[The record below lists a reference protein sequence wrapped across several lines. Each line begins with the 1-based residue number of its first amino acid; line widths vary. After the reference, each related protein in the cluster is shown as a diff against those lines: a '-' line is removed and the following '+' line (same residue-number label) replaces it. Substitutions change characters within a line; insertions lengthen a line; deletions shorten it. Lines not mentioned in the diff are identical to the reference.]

1 LAGFLSPSSRT
12 PARCM
17 GRKKGLH
24 EISAIPVAAA
34 IARRARVDP
43 ATVWLHKRRATYC
56 VELMREGV
64 DLPSVQRLMGHKDLQ
79 TTARYCAPLEKTA
92 LRERLDKVKAF
103 GKKSNGKA

>member
-1 LAGFLSPSSRT
+1 MVRERGPHEV
-12 PARCM
+12 PAN
-17 GRKKGLH
+17 
-24 EISAIPVAAA
+24 PAAA
-34 IARRARVDP
+34 TIAERAGADP
-43 ATVWLHKRRATYC
+43 ATVWLHKWRATYC

>member
-1 LAGFLSPSSRT
+1 MNASD
-12 PARCM
+12 
-17 GRKKGLH
+17 
-24 EISAIPVAAA
+24 VAAA
-34 IARRARVDP
+34 IARRAGVDP
-43 ATVWLHKRRATYC
+43 AAVWLHKWRATYC